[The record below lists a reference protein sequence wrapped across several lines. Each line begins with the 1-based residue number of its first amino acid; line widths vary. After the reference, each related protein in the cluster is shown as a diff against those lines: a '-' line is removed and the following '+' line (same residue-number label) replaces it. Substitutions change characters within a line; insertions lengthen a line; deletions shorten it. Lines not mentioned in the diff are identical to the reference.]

1 MDRQTTL
8 TPPPTT
14 PDTALVHV
22 GMHTDWSLD
31 MLVSPWIW
39 GPLLAVVVLLL
50 LYLIAQGRML
60 GRDYEIDSAELGLG
74 DSKITLKPNADDRT
88 VAYKIWVE
96 LSTRK
101 IGLPIDPDHDVIA
114 DIYDSW
120 YAFFAVTREL
130 IKDIPVS
137 KVRHKSTKKIIQLS
151 INVLNDGLR
160 PHLTQWQARFRRWF
174 DYKLSTDPEARL
186 DPQDVQKEFPQ
197 FEQLLTD
204 MLNVNA
210 RLIRYRERMDALVHN

>member
-1 MDRQTTL
+1 
-8 TPPPTT
+8 
-14 PDTALVHV
+14 
-22 GMHTDWSLD
+22 

-50 LYLIAQGRML
+50 LYRIAQGRML